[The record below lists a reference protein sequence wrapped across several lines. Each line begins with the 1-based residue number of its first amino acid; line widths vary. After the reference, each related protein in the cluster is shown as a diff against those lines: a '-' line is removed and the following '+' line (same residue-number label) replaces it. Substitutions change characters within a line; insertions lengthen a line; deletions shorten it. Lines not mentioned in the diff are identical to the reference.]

1 MPSYRSVL
9 QEPILISLPVPGVIT
24 IWVICFPFCPSM
36 LIVLPEPRNTPKPSD
51 CQDPLVS
58 IIRQPSSVMTPS
70 GESGFSGLAAIVAKS
85 NRAVFATC
93 PALGS
98 ASVLTVVVVQRTR
111 IRFGIGRIGNY
122 RNIVL
127 HCVFRHFKF
136 NSRLNTPCFTSVP
149 QVTSYEA
156 APSTGFQA
164 TVTVL
169 PDAVAESPVG
179 VGSAVKG
186 AEEPHR
192 TIIDIDITRRG
203 GQVEI
208 TRTATTTECTRSLVC
223 RINTRNPSIT

>member
-98 ASVLTVVVVQRTR
+98 ASVLTVVVAAKE
-111 IRFGIGRIGNY
+111 
-122 RNIVL
+122 L
-127 HCVFRHFKF
+127 VFVSGSAGLAITETLYCTAYSAIS
-136 NSRLNTPCFTSVP
+136 NSTVASNTPCFTSVP

-186 AEEPHR
+186 AEEPP
-192 TIIDIDITRRG
+192 IE
-203 GQVEI
+203 Q
-208 TRTATTTECTRSLVC
+208 
-223 RINTRNPSIT
+223 